1 MRILINKFQNQ
12 AIKKE
17 IQNIMDS
24 TLLYLDKLE
33 KVDKLIQT
41 LMINAVEFREYPNER
56 LNNLSLI
63 GTCFTLN
70 EADCTK
76 KLFCNKGR
84 NTCKLVVPLTNLVNG
99 NNNIYIYFGRIAD
112 EILRYNRIKSFIFKP
127 PAFLSFN
134 DVNYDM
140 TDDELI
146 INAALLTQDY
156 FANLVPMHKN
166 SYTFNIARDMALPN
180 ITLPYINEV
189 QME

>member
-1 MRILINKFQNQ
+1 MDQKAAKYLTRNG
-12 AIKKE
+12 AIWVAISKY
-17 IQNIMDS
+17 IQDNIKIAYGVDS
-24 TLLYLDKLE
+24 QIIYPPVETEQFTKLTR
-33 KVDKLIQT
+33 K
-41 LMINAVEFREYPNER
+41 
-56 LNNLSLI
+56 
-63 GTCFTLN
+63 
-70 EADCTK
+70 ADQIED
-76 KLFCNKGR
+76 F
-84 NTCKLVVPLTNLVNG
+84 
-99 NNNIYIYFGRIAD
+99 YIYFGRIAD

-127 PAFLSFN
+127 TAFLSFN